1 VIGGTHIETT
11 SPQFVRAMAAQL
23 RSARGRRPVVLLVRR
38 SRGRFRRRD
47 LRDAEAGLLPLD
59 LDTVTALAATYGITV
74 DGLLPS
80 RRSRLLVRPEG
91 LICAGG
97 RTVPFEAGDAGSLVA
112 SFIRLLQVVR
122 DDDGGEVTPRDDDVR
137 TVASF
142 LDDAELGI
150 VERDAVI
157 RTLDQPSTDQLALV
171 DQVLSAVEAH
181 RRPSTARRQ
190 A

>member
-1 VIGGTHIETT
+1 
-11 SPQFVRAMAAQL
+11 M
-23 RSARGRRPVVLLVRR
+23 
-38 SRGRFRRRD
+38 
-47 LRDAEAGLLPLD
+47 
-59 LDTVTALAATYGITV
+59 
-74 DGLLPS
+74 
-80 RRSRLLVRPEG
+80 
-91 LICAGG
+91 
-97 RTVPFEAGDAGSLVA
+97 
-112 SFIRLLQVVR
+112 
-122 DDDGGEVTPRDDDVR
+122 TPRDDDVR